1 MKQINYVFQKLARSV
16 ELENFLSRVFIIV
29 MLFETNTFF
38 DSFDQ
43 LKMHQ
48 LC

>member
-29 MLFETNTFF
+29 LFETNTFF